1 MSVYREENEKIIEKR
16 APENSVVYITKT
28 KEYENLVFG
37 WANIALKKDGTFP
50 HDWQDDITLPEV
62 LERAAYQFVL
72 KYRATGEMHQGET
85 KGYLIESMMFT
96 KEKQQVLGISEG
108 IVPEGWWVGFYIPDD
123 EVFEKVK
130 SGKYKMFS
138 IEGKAR
144 RIPSE
149 RGEELA

>member
-1 MSVYREENEKIIEKR
+1 MSVYKEENEKIIEKQ
-16 APENSVVYITKT
+16 APENSVVYVTKT
-28 KEYENLVFG
+28 KEHANLAFG
-37 WANIALKKDGTFP
+37 WANIALKADGTFP
-50 HDWQDDITLPEV
+50 HDWQDDVTLPEV

-96 KEKQQVLGISEG
+96 KKKQQVLGIPEG

-144 RIPSE
+144 RIPLE